1 MRCGKWLLLLL
12 AIFAF
17 NLHAVEYTLPSQ
29 GSRIIGKNIIHV
41 SDKTEDLESIAA
53 QYNVGFLALIA
64 ANPGVS
70 PHLVEPGTFVTIPRK
85 LILPVVDYEGIVV
98 NLAELRLYYF
108 EKGKS
113 NVHVFPIGIGRVGR
127 ETPLMTTSIRNKRE
141 NPTWRPTKEIKAE
154 YLEREI
160 ELPDVVPPGPD
171 NPLGTHALRL
181 SYGSGEYLIHGTNK
195 DFGIG
200 LRVSSGCIR
209 MRPEDIVWLYD
220 KARVGETV
228 KIINQAVKI
237 SVEPDGAVFV
247 EAHRPLSRTKEDK
260 DKRLVSRPDELLTEW
275 LGENSLHSIRY
286 RATLSVQS
294 GIPVEVGTMP
304 L

>member
-1 MRCGKWLLLLL
+1 MVL
-12 AIFAF
+12 F
-17 NLHAVEYTLPSQ
+17 LHTFSVSAVEYQLPSH
-29 GSRIIGKNIIHV
+29 GSRIIGKNLTHITEK
-41 SDKTEDLESIAA
+41 SEDLESIAA
-53 QYNVGFLALIA
+53 KYNVGFLALIA
-64 ANPGVS
+64 ANPGIS
-70 PHLVEPGTFVTIPRK
+70 PHLVEPGTFIKIPQQ

-108 EKGKS
+108 EKGKN

-127 ETPLMTTSIRNKRE
+127 ETPLMTTRIRTKRE
-141 NPTWRPTKEIKAE
+141 NPTWRPTKEIRKE

-160 ELPDVVPPGPD
+160 ELPAVVPPGPD

-181 SYGSGEYLIHGTNK
+181 DYGAGEYLIHGTNK

-209 MRPEDIVWLYD
+209 MRPTDIVWLFD
-220 KARVGETV
+220 KSRVGETV

-247 EAHRPLSRTKEDK
+247 EAHRPLSRTKEER
-260 DKRLVSRPDELLTEW
+260 DKRLVSRPDDLLTEW
-275 LGENSLHSIRY
+275 LGDDSLHAKRY
-286 RATLSVQS
+286 RATLAVQS